1 MTEDEILKLVKIID
15 TGMVYQQ
22 KTVTHG
28 NPDLAVGGLVTV
40 DYVHVS
46 FRQSDWDF
54 VKRKIGDIVWRMM
67 KGPHDRGTADFW
79 YNRPFDPHYFVGG
92 SFQSDRVD
100 LPKMNPEEIT
110 AYTVGYRKAEADGSQ
125 KDWG

>member
-28 NPDLAVGGLVTV
+28 NPDLAVGGLDTV

-46 FRQSDWDF
+46 YRQSDWDF
-54 VKRKIGDIVWRMM
+54 VKSKIGDIV
-67 KGPHDRGTADFW
+67 
-79 YNRPFDPHYFVGG
+79 
-92 SFQSDRVD
+92 
-100 LPKMNPEEIT
+100 
-110 AYTVGYRKAEADGSQ
+110 
-125 KDWG
+125 